1 MWADSGPSVSQTKTQ
16 TRIVIINPQVSLV
29 NICIV
34 SVLLQNKISDT
45 FLRNYITTRC
55 LSVFVSTEDKIF
67 LTANCRNA
75 ALNLQD
81 NFTSISI

>member
-29 NICIV
+29 NICVV

-67 LTANCRNA
+67 LTAK
-75 ALNLQD
+75 LQEC
-81 NFTSISI
+81 SPKLAG